1 MHPAADL
8 TPHMRNPPSPPPR
21 ALRPS
26 SLLRYPGL
34 EKAIHEVAADFN
46 LQCVPEFLLK
56 CIQLYE
62 MTVVRHG
69 MMLVGPTGGGKT
81 RVMRVLQGAISKLKG
96 VEEEMET
103 VRVYL
108 ANPKSISQNQ
118 LYGAF
123 DLQTGEWTD
132 GIAATLIRHM
142 SQPDTEET
150 GVTESN
156 IKWMMF
162 DGPVDAIWIENMN
175 TVLDDNKKLCLTS
188 GEIIPL
194 APSNRMMFEVED
206 LAVASPATVSRCG
219 MIFVEPGYLLP
230 ESRINPGT
238 GAKPSE
244 TPLIKSWLAALPAPL
259 AKAHDPLVKLFNHLL
274 HDALELVRLQLR
286 QPVQAVQPNQVA
298 GLLRLL
304 DAQLLPLVA
313 PEGTPPDQAEQMK
326 ARLAAALESTTLSAI
341 FQFALTWSLGAVVD
355 GDSRA
360 AWDGWLRAAGGPYRV
375 HPEVPKAG
383 LVFDYSLDLTSGAPR
398 WTKWIST
405 QAAYAIPDKI
415 DYQRD
420 FSSIIV
426 PTDASICY
434 ASVMEMLLN
443 AHFHVLCVGPTG
455 TAKSVTV
462 QQKLSRGMAEKFEPI
477 LMSFSAQTS
486 ANQTQQILD
495 SKFEKRRQGTD
506 KDTGLHYTMWG
517 PMLGKHFNIFIDDLN
532 MPKREVYGAQPPIEL
547 LRTAIDIAPSK
558 TNGSAGGGWY
568 DLKTL
573 KWRSVVDVN
582 LIGAMGP
589 PGGGRNPVSNRMLR
603 HMHFLSFVDM
613 SDEVIATIFGTILNG
628 LCAASFPDL
637 ADLTAPLLNATLGI
651 YHTVCASLLPTP
663 AKSHYTFNLRDISK
677 VVQGVCMA
685 DKRRTNDRRDLVRIW
700 LHECMRVFSD
710 RLINDEDR
718 SWFDSL
724 LRSKCK
730 EHFELPFE
738 TIVPEGSRLI
748 YCDFYTPH
756 QEVPI
761 YEQVVDDAR
770 LEAAIRDSL
779 RDYNELHMP
788 MHLVMFTD
796 AIEHVC
802 KVTRVLRQ
810 PGGNALLLGVGGS
823 GRQSLTKLA
832 VHIADYEL
840 FTVEITKSYGLRDW
854 RDDLKQVLTRCGH
867 EGKNVTF
874 LFTDTQIINEL
885 FLENINNILSSGE
898 VPNLFDDADLGPIFE
913 KVTPQLQQ
921 RKIPISKTN
930 LYAAFVEQIR
940 AKIHVVLAMS
950 PLSEAYR
957 NRIRQFPSLV
967 NCCTIDWFSPWPE
980 VALSSVART
989 NLADIQGSIKEEE
1002 YPGVIRM
1009 CVTMHQSV
1017 EHASV
1022 RYMNEMQRYN
1032 QVTPTSY
1039 LSLLSVLKSIM
1050 RSRVTHLTEQRNRLV
1065 IGLEKLSTT
1074 KEQVSR
1080 LQSQLEAN
1088 KPILERTKLEVEE
1101 QQVQIAA
1108 DKEEAAIVQVDAE
1121 AAAESAASKAAECE
1135 AIKAS
1140 AEEGLAKALPALD
1153 EAVKSLGKLKKE
1165 QIVEIKALKKPPAG
1179 VRLVL
1184 KAVCIMFEIKP
1195 GKIKDPDT
1203 GANVDDW
1210 WGASQKMLGDL
1221 GPDKLKV
1228 KLVDFD
1234 KDAIKESTI
1243 KVIDPICDDAESF
1256 SPAAIAK
1263 VSVAC
1268 EAMCMWVHAMRTYY
1282 YVSKEV
1288 APKRQQLAEA
1298 TEQLNSAAA
1307 SRDEA
1312 AGRLDA
1318 VMKKVAK
1325 LEADLDAAIA
1335 KKASLEEE
1343 TERCTRQ
1350 LENAEKLLSGL
1361 GGEAASW
1368 ELQSKE
1374 YQRQMESVAGDV
1386 MICAALISYL
1396 GPFVASYRAE
1406 LVAAWKSAL
1415 DENKV
1420 LFSKGVTV
1428 QEILSTPVEIRQWT
1442 IDGLPADTFSIEN
1455 GCIMARTPRWPLLID
1470 PQGQANKFLKMS
1482 QAKLQLKTI
1491 KASDSSKKI
1500 TQNLELGIRLG
1511 TPVLLENVL
1520 ETLDPF
1526 LEPVLLNQT
1535 YKDQTNTL
1543 VIKLGD
1549 SVIPY
1554 HADFRFSLTT
1564 VIPNPH
1570 YAPEVQV
1577 KVTLINFTITPD
1589 GLEEQLLGTVVATER
1604 PDLAE
1609 LKNRLVVDGAENR
1622 RKLAELQSDILHMLS
1637 NSTGNILDDTKLIDT
1652 LGVSKVTSEQ
1662 IQNALAEAGK
1672 AEKEI
1677 DETREKYVPVAFRG
1691 STLFFAISDL
1701 SLIDPMY
1708 QYSLSWFTHLFVNG
1722 ITHAEP
1728 SDDLLVRL
1736 SNVNDYVTYSLY
1748 ANVCRSLFESHKLM
1762 FSFLVCIKILVGAS
1776 MVDMA
1781 EWRFLLAGGMAT
1793 GTNHPVSKPAD
1804 APWID
1809 DKVWVE
1815 IINLSALPKFAG
1827 LDADV
1832 SANAKAWRSIMDS
1845 ASPQDEPLPGR
1856 WDDALDLLQKML
1868 VLRAFRPGKIIPA
1881 IQNFVRHH
1889 LGQRF
1894 IEPPAFDL
1902 ALAYPDSSPTL
1913 PLIFVLSSGADP
1925 VKILR
1930 EYARDVGMADKLESI
1945 SLGQGQGP
1953 KAEKMIKDGKEQG
1966 KWVLLMNCHLFQSW
1980 MSQLEKEVEDVEIDR
1995 TNPDFRL
2002 WLTSM
2007 PSKFFPVSV
2016 LQNGVKM
2023 TFEPP
2028 KGMKLNLRTALLSV
2042 PDDAFVATKSP
2053 ETWRKVMFALMLF
2066 HATILERK
2074 KFGPLGW
2081 NIAYEFTD
2089 GDRDVCIMQARMLV
2103 DEYDEPPW
2111 KVLNI
2116 LTSVVN
2122 YGGRVTDT
2130 WDIRLIGT
2138 MLKSYLN
2145 ENVTRDGYRFTASG
2159 VYRSINA
2166 TDKQGYLDFVSEL
2179 PVNAAPEAFG
2189 LHDNADIT
2197 YAQNE
2202 TLDLFTTILKLQPRQ
2217 NAGGGKSR
2225 DDIIADV
2232 ATDIQVS
2239 SISRLCAHFC
2249 AASPNAARARSPM
2262 LFLRLVPIAVCVQA
2276 GQRCI

>member
-1 MHPAADL
+1 V
-8 TPHMRNPPSPPPR
+8 S
-21 ALRPS
+21 
-26 SLLRYPGL
+26 
-34 EKAIHEVAADFN
+34 ADFG

-69 MMLVGPTGGGKT
+69 MMLVGPTGGGKS
-81 RVMRVLQGAISKLKG
+81 RVLRVLQGAISKLKG
-96 VEEEMET
+96 VEEDFEM
-103 VRVYL
+103 VRIYL

-142 SQPDTEET
+142 SQPNYDET
-150 GVTESN
+150 GVTEAN

-162 DGPVDAIWIENMN
+162 DGPVDAVWIENMN

-194 APSNRMMFEVED
+194 APTNRMMFEVED

-244 TPLIKSWLAALPAPL
+244 TPLIKSWLAALPAELAQAREPL
-259 AKAHDPLVKLFNHLL
+259 MKLFNHYV
-274 HDALELVRLQLR
+274 HDALELVRLTLR
-286 QPVQAVQPNQVA
+286 QPVPAVQPNQVA
-298 GLLRLL
+298 GLLRML

-313 PEGTPPDQAEQMK
+313 PEGAQADVAEQMG
-326 ARLAAALESTTLSAI
+326 ARLASALETTVLSAI
-341 FQFALTWSLGAVVD
+341 FQYALTWSLGAVV
-355 GDSRA
+355 GGESRA
-360 AWDGWLRAAGGPYRV
+360 AWDGWLREAGGPYRTS
-375 HPEVPKAG
+375 PELPKGG
-383 LVFDYSLDLTSGAPR
+383 LVFDYALELHNDAPR
-398 WTKWIST
+398 WCKWMGT
-405 QAAYAIPDKI
+405 QPAYAVPDKL
-415 DYQRD
+415 DFQRD
-420 FSSIIV
+420 FGSIIV

-434 ASVMEMLLN
+434 ASVMEQLLN
-443 AHFHVLCVGPTG
+443 GSFHVLCVGPTG

-462 QQKLSRGMAEKFEPI
+462 QQKLSRGMGERFEPI
-477 LMSFSAQTS
+477 LMSFSAQSS
-486 ANQTQQILD
+486 ANQTQQILE

-506 KDTGLHYTMWG
+506 KDTGLQYTMWG
-517 PMLGKHFNIFIDDLN
+517 PVLGKRFNIFIDDFN
-532 MPKREVYGAQPPIEL
+532 MPKREVYGAQPPLEL
-547 LRTAIDIAPSK
+547 LRTAIDLAPSK
-558 TNGSAGGGWY
+558 HTGLAGGGWY
-568 DLKTL
+568 DLKSL
-573 KWRSVVDVN
+573 KWRSVVDIN

-589 PGGGRNPVSNRMLR
+589 PGGGRNPVSNRVLR
-603 HMHFLSFVDM
+603 QLHFISFVDM
-613 SDEVIATIFGTILNG
+613 SDAVIVTIFGTILNA
-628 LCAASFPDL
+628 LCAAHFAEL
-637 ADLTAPLLNATLGI
+637 ADLVTPLLGATLAV

-663 AKSHYTFNLRDISK
+663 AKSHYTFNLRDIAK

-685 DKRRTNDRRDLVRIW
+685 DKRRTADRRDLVRLW
-700 LHECMRVFSD
+700 LHESRRVFAD

-718 SWFDSL
+718 GWFDGL
-724 LRSKCK
+724 LRAQCK
-730 EHFELPFE
+730 AHFDVPFE
-738 TIVPEGSRLI
+738 AVVPEGSRLV
-748 YCDFYTPH
+748 YCDFYTPN

-761 YEQVVDDAR
+761 YEQVVDHAKLDETVGHA
-770 LEAAIRDSL
+770 L
-779 RDYNELHMP
+779 REYNELHMP
-788 MHLVMFTD
+788 MHLVLFTD

-802 KVTRVLRQ
+802 KLTRVLRQ

-823 GRQSLTKLA
+823 GRQSLSKLA
-832 VHIADYEL
+832 AHLADHEL
-840 FTVEITKSYGLRDW
+840 FMVEITKSYGLREW
-854 RDDLKQVLTRCGH
+854 RDNLKQVLTRCGH
-867 EGKNVTF
+867 DGKLVTF
-874 LFTDTQIINEL
+874 LFTDTQIIHEL

-898 VPNLFDDADLGPIFE
+898 VPNLFDDSDLGPIFE
-913 KVTPQLQQ
+913 KVTPQLQRQ
-921 RKIPISKTN
+921 KVPITKTN

-940 AKIHVVLAMS
+940 ARIHIVLAMS

-957 NRIRQFPSLV
+957 TRIRQFPSLV

-989 NLADIQGSIKEEE
+989 NLSDVQASISAAE
-1002 YPGVIRM
+1002 YEGVIRM

-1022 RYMNEMQRYN
+1022 RYMDEVQRYN

-1039 LSLLSVLKSIM
+1039 LSLLSVLKSIL
-1050 RSRVTHLTEQRNRLV
+1050 RSRVSHLSEQRNRLV
-1065 IGLEKLSTT
+1065 IGLEKLATT
-1074 KEQVSR
+1074 KEQVSG
-1080 LQSQLEAN
+1080 LQAQLEAN
-1088 KPILERTKLEVEE
+1088 RPILERTKVEVEQ

-1108 DKEEAAIVQVDAE
+1108 DKEEAAVVQVDAE
-1121 AAAESAASKAAECE
+1121 AAAEGASSKAAECE

-1153 EAVKSLGKLKKE
+1153 EAVKSLGKLKKD
-1165 QIVEIKALKKPPAG
+1165 QIVEIKALKKPPGG

-1195 GKIKDPDT
+1195 GKTTDPDS
-1203 GANVDDW
+1203 GQKVDDW

-1221 GPDKLKV
+1221 GPDKLKA
-1228 KLVDFD
+1228 KLVEFD
-1234 KDAIKESTI
+1234 KESIKEATI
-1243 KVIDPICDDAESF
+1243 KVIDPICDDKESF
-1256 SPAAIAK
+1256 SPEAIAK

-1298 TEQLNSAAA
+1298 TEQLNAAA
-1307 SRDEA
+1307 AQRDAA

-1318 VMKKVAK
+1318 VTRRLAK
-1325 LEADLDAAIA
+1325 LEADLNGAID

-1350 LENAEKLLSGL
+1350 LDNAEKLLSGL

-1368 ELQSKE
+1368 EQQSEE
-1374 YQRQMESVAGDV
+1374 YGRQMASVAGDV

-1396 GPFVASYRAE
+1396 GPFVASYRAD
-1406 LVAAWKSAL
+1406 LIAVWKAAL

-1420 LFSKGVTV
+1420 PYSKGVSV
-1428 QEILSTPVEIRQWT
+1428 QHILSTPVEIRQWN

-1455 GCIMARTPRWPLLID
+1455 GCIMARTSRWPLLID
-1470 PQGQANKFLKMS
+1470 PQGQANKFLKTS

-1520 ETLDPF
+1520 EELDPF

-1535 YKDQTNTL
+1535 YKDSSGTL

-1549 SVIPY
+1549 NVIPF

-1609 LKNRLVVDGAENR
+1609 LKNRLVVNGAENR

-1662 IQNALAEAGK
+1662 IQTALTEAGK
-1672 AEKEI
+1672 AEREI
-1677 DETREKYVPVAFRG
+1677 DETRIKYVPVAFRG

-1708 QYSLSWFTHLFVNG
+1708 QYSLSWFSHLFVSG
-1722 ITHAEP
+1722 ILKAEP
-1728 SDDLLVRL
+1728 SDELGARL
-1736 SNVNDYVTYSLY
+1736 SNVNEYVTYSLY
-1748 ANVCRSLFESHKLM
+1748 ANVCRSLFETHKLM
-1762 FSFLVCIKILVGAS
+1762 FSFLVCVKILMGAA
-1776 MVDMA
+1776 MIDMA

-1793 GTNHPVSKPAD
+1793 GAGHAVAKPAN
-1804 APWID
+1804 APWLN

-1815 IINLSALPKFAG
+1815 LLNLAAMPKFAG

-1832 SANAKAWRSIMDS
+1832 SANPLPWRAIMDS
-1845 ASPQDEPLPGR
+1845 PTPQDEPLPGR
-1856 WDDALDLLQKML
+1856 WNDALDMLQRML

-1894 IEPPAFDL
+1894 IEPPPFDL

-1925 VKILR
+1925 VKVLR

-1953 KAEKMIKDGKEQG
+1953 KAEKMIKEGKEQG

-1980 MSQLEKEVEDVEIDR
+1980 MPQLEKEVEDVELDR
-1995 TNPDFRL
+1995 TNPDYRL

-2028 KGMKLNLRTALLSV
+2028 KGLKLNLRTALLSA
-2042 PDDAFVATKSP
+2042 PDDAFSATKAP
-2053 ETWRKVMFALMLF
+2053 DVWRRVMFSLMLF

-2074 KFGPLGW
+2074 KFGALGW
-2081 NIAYEFTD
+2081 NIPYEFTD

-2103 DEYDEPPW
+2103 DEYDEVPW

-2116 LTSVVN
+2116 LTAVVN

-2138 MLKSYLN
+2138 MLEAYLN
-2145 ENVTRDGYRFTASG
+2145 EGVTRDGYRFTASG
-2159 VYRSINA
+2159 AYRSIGA
-2166 TDKQGYLDFVSEL
+2166 SDKQGYLDFVAEL

-2202 TLDLFTTILKLQPRQ
+2202 TLHLFATILKLQPRQ
-2217 NAGGGKSR
+2217 NVGGGKSR
-2225 DDIIADV
+2225 DDVIADV
-2232 ATDIQVS
+2232 ATDIQV
-2239 SISRLCAHFC
+2239 R
-2249 AASPNAARARSPM
+2249 
-2262 LFLRLVPIAVCVQA
+2262 VP
-2276 GQRCI
+2276 R